1 MNFENP
7 KSNTYL
13 CSHSGILYIYYNKE
27 IFMPYPSY
35 NSVEELTAIS
45 GSHSGDINLRPN
57 GDGLTGVAGNTG
69 RWKGF
74 MHTNADGFTAN
85 VSLFTFNGEG
95 LTFEGVAANSVIPVA
110 FNRTNATGCT
120 SASASF
126 KLWGLN

>member
-1 MNFENP
+1 M
-7 KSNTYL
+7 S
-13 CSHSGILYIYYNKE
+13 
-27 IFMPYPSY
+27 YPSY

-74 MHTNADGFTAN
+74 MFTDPNGLTAN
-85 VSLFTFNGEG
+85 VSIFTFNGEG
-95 LTFEGVAANSVIPVA
+95 LTFEGVSANSVIPVA
-110 FNRTNATGCT
+110 FNRTNATGCF
-120 SASASF
+120 SNSSNF